1 MYNKQVETEELFSE
15 SRSLIGAMMLHKL
28 WFCFS
33 VILMVKTRRGTS
45 TDAVVVKKPRISAND
60 SACEASTTSPLLSPT
75 RSVHPDVDNV
85 DTKVD
90 EDSANI
96 ADFVIDRAKYEEI
109 LRCEQQCETFLATL
123 YPLFDPKLPISK
135 RMVVPKSYTSVTSHE
150 FPLLCAAHT
159 ANHYSR
165 NNDFSISITAV
176 ALAAYTVASFGLLAV
191 RQCDGSEEWERDGD
205 WIFTDAELPINWYNV
220 VEHVVKDHGSA
231 IPTMALLIFATKVNY
246 WRSNHHT
253 TEHKNLPCMLYK
265 LSTRLSLKMGMVI
278 GNEAARTFGRWA
290 STLAALGYMGKNVR
304 PVIIIGRRKQ
314 VVEPNAEM
322 REYLNCLP
330 AGCRKLA
337 YCYNVFA
344 HFAGTA
350 LMKCLDEWMFSTII
364 STVEKYMEIKD
375 FGARSHISAQYLTG
389 KERIPYDDA
398 LSPGGM
404 AISYVIHMAPRSS
417 FAKIPYFLANKNGG
431 YKSLPAYSPIFEPIV
446 ESCART
452 LKGLEIRGSL
462 DCGTA
467 HVRLAS
473 AEGRAADSSSA
484 SAASSSTH
492 HCNEVMSDPQETLRL
507 VKTFA
512 KFVKN
517 EGGGV
522 ALFLRDMLAQFD

>member
-1 MYNKQVETEELFSE
+1 
-15 SRSLIGAMMLHKL
+15 
-28 WFCFS
+28 
-33 VILMVKTRRGTS
+33 MVKTRRGTS

-123 YPLFDPKLPISK
+123 YPFVDPKLPISK

-205 WIFTDAELPINWYNV
+205 WIFTKAEVPVHWYKV
-220 VEHVVKDHGSA
+220 VENVVKDHGSA

-246 WRSNHHT
+246 WRSKHHT
-253 TEHKNLPCMLYK
+253 SQNKKLPHMLYK
-265 LSTRLSLKMGMVI
+265 LATRLSLNMGIVI
-278 GNEAARTFGRWA
+278 GNEAVRTFGRWA
-290 STLAALGYMGKNVR
+290 STLAALGYLGKDVR
-304 PVIIIGRRKQ
+304 PVTIIGRRKQ

-344 HFAGTA
+344 HFADTA
-350 LMKCLDEWMFSTII
+350 FIKRLNEWMYSII
-364 STVEKYMEIKD
+364 IWTVKDYMRIKD
-375 FGARSHISAQYLTG
+375 YGARCHINAQYLTG
-389 KERIPYDDA
+389 KQRIAHDDA

-404 AISYVIHMAPRSS
+404 AISYVIHMAPKST
-417 FAKIPYFLANKNGG
+417 FAKIPYFIENKNGG
-431 YKSLPAYSPIFEPIV
+431 YKSLPAYSTIFELIAKTY
-446 ESCART
+446 ARELRKLT
-452 LKGLEIRGSL
+452 IRGSL
-462 DCGTA
+462 DCENA
-467 HVRLAS
+467 HVELAS
-473 AEGRAADSSSA
+473 AEKRAADSSSA
-484 SAASSSTH
+484 TAASSSTQH
-492 HCNEVMSDPQETLRL
+492 YSEAKLDPQEMLRL
-507 VKTFA
+507 VKAFA
-512 KFVKN
+512 KVDEN
-517 EGGGV
+517 EGGELIRPPIW
-522 ALFLRDMLAQFD
+522 LFPLHGSAF